1 MHTYIH
7 IYIHVHTH
15 IYCVHPVTLIRSMC
29 VCVCVCVRVKE
40 LLRNYCRSKLRS
52 LSSRE
57 GWKFNMLSKVPAG
70 WNGAHD
76 VKTTSFV
83 CLGHLAFLIHSV

>member
-1 MHTYIH
+1 MYICIH
-7 IYIHVHTH
+7 IYIYIYTYTHTYIVYTQSH
-15 IYCVHPVTLIRSMC
+15 SYAVCAC
-29 VCVCVCVRVKE
+29 VCVTE
-40 LLRNYCRSKLRS
+40 LLLNYCCSKLRS